1 MHLTI
6 LYGDRIERYFTLKG
20 TQVDPIYEEKIDDYN
35 TVVIDSSFQYDI
47 TLSFC
52 SYIFGISKILNNYTV
67 GLKDKVFDYNCKFYN
82 KAFDKD
88 SYKDL
93 IILLRKDNYKKAHVP
108 MVTSDGKLRVTQIRH
123 EDVTPNVIDWSLKPK
138 DYNKLRIVIFN
149 ETILPYVR
157 SLIL

>member
-1 MHLTI
+1 MYLVVI
-6 LYGDRIERYFTLKG
+6 YGDRIERYFNLKG
-20 TQVDPIYEEKIDDYN
+20 IQVEPVYEEKIDDYN
-35 TVVIDSSFQYDI
+35 TIVIDSSFQYDI

-52 SYIFGISKILNNYTV
+52 RYIFDISKIINNYSTT
-67 GLKDKVFDYNCKFYN
+67 LKDKVFEYNHKFYN

-93 IILLRKDNYKKAHVP
+93 IILLRKENYKKAHVP
-108 MVTSDGKLRVTQIRH
+108 MVTSDGKLRVTQIRT
-123 EDVTPNVIDWSLKPK
+123 EDVTPNVIDWSLKSK

-149 ETILPYVR
+149 ETILPYVK